1 MTSPNQPMAT
11 IGLLFLAGI
20 LCPTVHA
27 TTVKIRT
34 AYPDHEGLPKVLV
47 IVRSVEGQPKE
58 FARELSGHD
67 GSVPPLEL
75 EPGVYEAISTYPYG
89 NIPTVVHDFL
99 VGNESAAIEI
109 TLTSEGD
116 QKINLNEITWKVKV
130 LDQNGRPAVNALVI
144 GRNAEASTGVS
155 TARTDERGLATISI
169 PVDGALIEVLHGKQS
184 WSEPAYDGGDSVNDC
199 RQRCLTQAK
208 ARLQKAAQLLTIQT
222 PR

>member
-1 MTSPNQPMAT
+1 MTSAYQPMAT

-34 AYPDHEGLPKVLV
+34 AYPNHVGISKVLV
-47 IVRSVEGQPKE
+47 IIRSVEAQPRE
-58 FARELSGHD
+58 FARELSGRD
-67 GSVPPLEL
+67 GSVTPLEL
-75 EPGVYEAISTYPYG
+75 EPGVYEAISIYPYG

-99 VGNESAAIEI
+99 VGKESAAIEI
-109 TLTSEGD
+109 TLTSGSDE
-116 QKINLNEITWKVKV
+116 KINVNEISWKVKV
-130 LDQNGRPAVNALVI
+130 LDQNGRPAANALVI

-155 TARTDERGLATISI
+155 AARTDERGLATVSI
-169 PVDGALIEVLHGKQS
+169 PVDGALIEILYRTQS
-184 WSEPAYDGGDSVNDC
+184 WSEPAYDGDDSVANC

-208 ARLQKAAQLLTIQT
+208 TRLQKARQLLTIRI